1 MFSRKSKQGTGS
13 KSGNAPRAEHVEL
26 LREAVD
32 RNTSVG
38 VVHQCRAGYD
48 PLAQG
53 RLLKWDDE
61 GVVIEELQ
69 IIGRDIRLRT
79 NDMVEAYLSYDGV
92 MLSFEAKILMVEE
105 PTQLNEHRV
114 VRSLMLSKPMNLR
127 ESDRRSAFRA
137 SLSGFAEEIPVNMWF
152 FDRYQSREEN
162 APKLGFELT
171 NAYYTD
177 LLSPLDYDPVYPL
190 DVNGAVARDIDWG
203 RIMEDAKVTP
213 PHAVG
218 RLIDLT
224 RNGLG
229 ILMYGVSY
237 MQLDRFERIG
247 VSFELEG
254 KELDFVVELRR
265 GTDLKGSTCRVG
277 VLLIYPEKNGA
288 MNPERRVLEQ
298 FAMQI
303 QREHLRNRKAS

>member
-1 MFSRKSKQGTGS
+1 M
-13 KSGNAPRAEHVEL
+13 

-32 RNTSVG
+32 RNTSIG
-38 VVHQCRAGYD
+38 VVHQSKAGFD

-53 RLLKWDDE
+53 RLLRWDED
-61 GVVIEELQ
+61 GLVIEELQ
-69 IIGRDIRLRT
+69 IIGRDIRIKSGDL
-79 NDMVEAYLSYDGV
+79 VEAYLNYDGL
-92 MLSFEAKILMVEE
+92 MLSFEAKVLMVEE
-105 PTQLNEHRV
+105 PEHLNKRRV
-114 VRSLMLSKPMNLR
+114 VLSLVLSAPLKLR

-137 SLSGFAEEIPVNMWF
+137 SLSGNVDDIPVKMWF
-152 FDRYQSREEN
+152 FDRHLAKIKGEHSVQFVN
-162 APKLGFELT
+162 T
-171 NAYYTD
+171 NSYYTN
-177 LLSPLDYDPVYPL
+177 LLSAMNYDPVYPL
-190 DVNGAVARDIDWG
+190 DEHGAIRREIDWD
-203 RIMEDAKVTP
+203 RIMGEASATT

-229 ILMYGVSY
+229 ILLYNVSN

-254 KELDFVVELRR
+254 EQLNFVVELRR
-265 GTDLKGSTCRVG
+265 GTDLKGSTCRAG
-277 VLLIYPEKNGA
+277 VLIVHPGQGGA
-288 MNPERRVLEQ
+288 LNHERRVLEQ